1 MKKRTESDVLR
12 DIILRKHRKKL
23 DEKIYKR
30 RKAEKEKRK
39 IIIKESALKA
49 TVSYNTS
56 RKEGKFVDS
65 KDNKNL
71 EESPCPNILCL
82 EDDNRDETIA
92 FLNQLPGADNPSRRL
107 RRYKNTEPKNTD
119 PSEKKS
125 YFPFSEME
133 KICPA
138 STLIISSHY
147 FMYKRRGNI
156 FDIIDYSQW
165 NVKVQDTFTKMGF
178 FELLDFKEIP
188 TDKNLQKI
196 PITGFKSGNKAT
208 NEEVT
213 KYFRRLVHEVD
224 DMGAKEDSF
233 KQAASAIFE
242 AVENSVRH
250 AYTDNFPK
258 DVRDRWW
265 LGGILSLDKKEI
277 TLVCYDKGISI
288 PKHIKEVALEEKGH
302 RIRAKVNE
310 AINLLIKTTG
320 EEEFDDNLDHIR
332 LEKAMEYAKTS
343 TRKKGSGKGLSH
355 IAKTIEGFE
364 DGSNVKIMSRRAYA
378 EITQNKGSRF
388 TLLDTPIIGTLIIW
402 KITL

>member
-30 RKAEKEKRK
+30 RKAEREKIIK
-39 IIIKESALKA
+39 IIKESTLKA
-49 TVSYNTS
+49 PVNYNNS
-56 RKEGKFVDS
+56 RKKGKLVDS

-71 EESPCPNILCL
+71 KKSPCPNILCL

-92 FLNQLPGADNPSRRL
+92 FLNQLPGANNPNRRL
-107 RRYKNTEPKNTD
+107 RRYKNTNSKNTD
-119 PSEKKS
+119 PSKKS
-125 YFPFSEME
+125 NYFPFSEIE

-147 FMYKRRGNI
+147 FIYKKRRGA
-156 FDIIDYSQW
+156 FDIIDYPEW
-165 NVKVQDTFTKMGF
+165 NVEVQDTLEKMGF
-178 FELLDFKEIP
+178 FDLIGFDLIP
-188 TDKNLQKI
+188 ADKNLQKI

-224 DMGAKEDSF
+224 GMGTNEDSF
-233 KQAASAIFE
+233 KQTASAIFE

-265 LGGILSLDKKEI
+265 LGGILSLNKKEI

-302 RIRAKVNE
+302 RMRAWVNG
-310 AINLLIKTTG
+310 AINLLIKSTG

-332 LEKAMEYAKTS
+332 LKKAMEYAKTS

-355 IAKTIEGFE
+355 IAKTIEGFKV
-364 DGSNVKIMSRRAYA
+364 GSNVKIMSRRAYA
-378 EITQNKGSRF
+378 EITQNKPPDF

-402 KITL
+402 KIIL

>member
-1 MKKRTESDVLR
+1 MKKRKKSDVNR
-12 DIILRKHRKKL
+12 DFILRKHRKKL
-23 DEKIYKR
+23 DEKLYKE
-30 RKAEKEKRK
+30 RKIKKEKIAR
-39 IIIKESALKA
+39 IIKTIKANALKFS
-49 TVSYNTS
+49 VNYNNP
-56 RKEGKFVDS
+56 RKEGKLIDS

-71 EESPCPNILCL
+71 EKSPCPNILCL
-82 EDDNRDETIA
+82 EDNNRDKTIA
-92 FLNQLPGADNPSRRL
+92 FLNQLPGADNPSRHL
-107 RRYKNTEPKNTD
+107 RYYSNVA
-119 PSEKKS
+119 PSGKKS
-125 YFPFSEME
+125 YFPFSEIE

-147 FMYKRRGNI
+147 SMYKKRGGV
-156 FDIIDYSQW
+156 FDIIDYPEW
-165 NVKVQDTFTKMGF
+165 NIEVQDTLTKMGF
-178 FELLDFKEIP
+178 FELIGFDSIP
-188 TDKNLQKI
+188 KDKNSQKI

-224 DMGAKEDSF
+224 GMGTKEDSF

-250 AYTDNFPK
+250 AYTKHFRK

-265 LGGILSLDKKEI
+265 IGGILSLNKKEI

-302 RIRAKVNE
+302 RMRAWVNE
-310 AINLLIKTTG
+310 AINLFIKTTG

-355 IAKTIEGFE
+355 IAKTIEGFG

-402 KITL
+402 KIIL